1 MKITKVGMRTI
12 KTVISVIL
20 TLTLGELFQLRSPL
34 LASLGAIMT
43 MESSI
48 SESFQAGKYRVYGT
62 VLGGLVALA
71 IVSLAPYNYF
81 FLGLGL
87 IAIINICNTLRWERA
102 ARMGMVVFLII
113 ILDYRDG
120 DGLYYIFNR
129 TLDTSIGIIIG
140 TATNFFLRPPD
151 IEKKIMKTL
160 NSMYRSTKKSLE
172 ELIWKNEFEDLD
184 ELKDEIISVNEDYK
198 VLTDD
203 LKFHIGKSINGN
215 LYLDLF
221 DSFDKIQN
229 HFTVIQDIKERPK
242 IDQENKEIIEDF
254 FKKEMPTSN
263 NKELDKLDFIY
274 NYHLKRILIKLI
286 NIDKIIN
293 KAHNP

>member
-20 TLTLGELFQLRSPL
+20 TLALGELFRLRSPL

-48 SESFQAGKYRVYGT
+48 SESFQAGKYRLYGT

-71 IVSLAPYNYF
+71 IISLAPDHYF

-87 IAIINICNTLRWERA
+87 ILIINICNALRWEKA

-120 DGLYYIFNR
+120 DGLYYTFHR

-140 TATNFFLRPPD
+140 TAINYFLRPPD
-151 IEKKIMKTL
+151 MEKKIGKTL
-160 NSMYRSTKKSLE
+160 NSMYRSTRKSLE
-172 ELIWKNEFEDLD
+172 ELVWKNEFEDME

-198 VLTDD
+198 VFTED
-203 LKFHIGKSINGN
+203 LKFHIGKSNN
-215 LYLDLF
+215 ADLYLDLF
-221 DSFDKIQN
+221 ESFDKIQN
-229 HFTVIQDIKERPK
+229 HFTVIHAIKESPM
-242 IDQENKEIIEDF
+242 IDPDNQKLIEDF
-254 FKKEMPTSN
+254 FGKKIPKRPER
-263 NKELDKLDFIY
+263 KLDNLDIIY
-274 NYHLKRILIKLI
+274 NYHLKRILEKLI
-286 NIDKIIN
+286 NIDKKIN
-293 KAHNP
+293 KTHEA